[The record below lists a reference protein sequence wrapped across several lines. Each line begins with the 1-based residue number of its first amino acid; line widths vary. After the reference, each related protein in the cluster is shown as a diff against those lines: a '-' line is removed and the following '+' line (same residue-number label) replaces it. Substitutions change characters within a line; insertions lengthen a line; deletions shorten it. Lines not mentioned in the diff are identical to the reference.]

1 MDRRRQAAA
10 LFTAVATPLA
20 GCSSHPTADASQP
33 VAAGV
38 EAAPEPDAHAVG
50 TESTK
55 IPTPSGEFVLH
66 GAILQ
71 KYNSVGGPN
80 SPLALPTASEQP
92 GPGDGQYSTF
102 DGGAI
107 YWSPN
112 TGAHVL
118 WGGIGNAWQQH
129 GGAGGRLGYPTSDE
143 QRIPGG
149 WEQHFQHGTIT
160 YTDGPRIEIS

>member
-1 MDRRRQAAA
+1 MKRTRQAAA
-10 LFTAVATPLA
+10 LVTAGAAALA
-20 GCSSHPTADASQP
+20 GCSGKPTADANGTGLSEP
-33 VAAGV
+33 AA
-38 EAAPEPDAHAVG
+38 AG

-80 SPLALPTASEQP
+80 SALARPTASERP

-107 YWSPN
+107 YWSPT
-112 TGAHVL
+112 TGAHIL
-118 WGGIGNAWQQH
+118 WGGIGNTWLQN
-129 GGAGGRLGYPTSDE
+129 GGAGGQLGYPTSDE
-143 QRIPGG
+143 QPIPGG
-149 WEQHFQHGTIT
+149 SQQHFQHGTIT
-160 YTDGPRIEIS
+160 YTDGPHITIS